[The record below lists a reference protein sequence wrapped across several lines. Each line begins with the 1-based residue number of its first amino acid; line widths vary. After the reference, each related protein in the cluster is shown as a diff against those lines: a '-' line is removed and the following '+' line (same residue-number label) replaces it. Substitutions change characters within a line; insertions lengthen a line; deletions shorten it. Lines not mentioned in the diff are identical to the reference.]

1 MEPSEARKKSYTTPY
16 LKTLDLWNAA
26 AELQAKRLTGDE
38 NSQKPGFRFVSL
50 RSVPRI
56 ISLLVL
62 VSALTAQVAE
72 HATRIGFPQDWTH
85 RHVLFHRQMLRQH
98 PQLAAEPRVLHQF
111 IRKLPYSAVGAF
123 QSSYEIFPKRT
134 DALRR
139 DWNVNLGVG
148 KVAFGMSPVKY
159 GFDVNAAPSCAND
172 FAAFGLDVAGVTG
185 GQANLVAFNNLYR
198 GPGGLCGTGA
208 PSTLFSYNTTTVVG
222 GSVDTSPVLSLD
234 GAKIAFVESTPTSSI
249 FHVLTWATGPGNGTS
264 PITSAAPGVGNTA
277 TMTSLTYAAANT
289 NTRSSPW
296 IDYDRDVAYVGAD
309 DGRLYKITGVFKGTP
324 SLAGAPWP
332 VLINNNRRLT
342 GPVLDQLTGNIFV
355 GDARGILWS
364 VNANA
369 PATIRSLNVGLAGA
383 TNPAIFDPPIVD
395 VDNGTVFA
403 ISSNDGTSAVVVQ
416 ADTSTLAQLTRARI
430 GQGSTGAFTANL
442 YGGAFTDAYFNN
454 PASGFLFLCG
464 TGGADTTPWR
474 YSFGFTGRILN
485 AAPASSGQILNFIDS
500 RCSPITEF
508 FNPNI
513 GATGTDFF
521 FWGMTSN
528 CVGASGC
535 IMSRTTSDVVLTVSE
550 SNGTSSIIIDNVST
564 AAHASSIYFTN
575 QGAPRRAVKL
585 TQNGLQ

>member
-1 MEPSEARKKSYTTPY
+1 MSKLASIHSGE
-16 LKTLDLWNAA
+16 DL
-26 AELQAKRLTGDE
+26 LH
-38 NSQKPGFRFVSL
+38 KPGFRFISL
-50 RSVPRI
+50 FSVPRI

-72 HATRIGFPQDWTH
+72 RQTRVGFPQDWTH
-85 RHVLFHRQMLRQH
+85 RHVVFHRQMLWRH

-111 IRKLPYSAVGAF
+111 IRKMPYSAVGTFSASDEGSTNETAPL
-123 QSSYEIFPKRT
+123 Q
-134 DALRR
+134 R
-139 DWNVNLGVG
+139 DWNVSLGGG
-148 KVAFGMSPVKY
+148 KVAFGMSPLKY
-159 GFDVNAAPSCAND
+159 SFDETAAPSCAND
-172 FAAFGLDVAGVTG
+172 FAAFGLDVAGTTG

-208 PSTLFSYNTTTVVG
+208 PSALFSYNTTTVVG

-234 GAKIAFVESTPTSSI
+234 GAKIAFVESTATSSI
-249 FHVLTWATGPGNGTS
+249 FHVLTWATGAGNGTS
-264 PITSAAPGVGNTA
+264 PIASAAPGVGNTA

-296 IDYDRDVAYVGAD
+296 IDYDQDVAYVGAD
-309 DGRLYKITGVFKGTP
+309 DGRLYKITGVFNGTP
-324 SLAGAPWP
+324 TLAGAPWP

-364 VNANA
+364 VNANT
-369 PATIRSLNVGLAGA
+369 PATIRSLNVGLPGA

-416 ADTSTLAQLTRARI
+416 ADTATLAQLRRARI
-430 GQGSTGAFTANL
+430 GQGSTGGFTTNL
-442 YGGAFTDAYFNN
+442 YGGAFTNDYFNS
-454 PASGFLFLCG
+454 PASGSLFLCG
-464 TGGADTTPWR
+464 TAAADTTPWR
-474 YSFGFTGRILN
+474 YSFTFTGRIMN
-485 AAPASSGQILNFIDS
+485 ANPASSAPILNAIDS

-521 FWGMTSN
+521 FWGMTAQ
-528 CVGASGC
+528 CVGVAGCVMSSTSSG
-535 IMSRTTSDVVLTVSE
+535 VVLTVSE
-550 SNGTSSIIIDNVST
+550 SNGTSSIIVDNVST
-564 AAHASSIYFTN
+564 APHASSIYFTT
-575 QGAPRRAVKL
+575 QGGPRRAVKL